1 MICLVFLMI
10 RYVIFWV
17 GAKEELPP
25 EVLRMDGETVRVTG
39 QIYKR
44 EQREKGPTWY
54 LRSEDRGYIVYSST
68 WSGYKIGN
76 TITVTGTFQLF
87 ERPSNPGAF
96 DSRSYYLNQKICG
109 RILPESIEVN
119 DTTIQYGKEWL
130 ARLREQWKDELLTRM
145 GDEGAVLSGILLGD
159 KSGLEPE
166 TKELYQKNGI
176 AHLLA
181 VSGLH
186 VSFIGLMLY
195 RLMRKAGAPFLAGAL
210 VGTLILFPYAVMTGF
225 SVSAKRAVLMYLI
238 RMGAEV
244 SGRVYDLLTSLA
256 VSAAILLGA
265 HPRSVYDVGFL
276 LSFGAIFAIWAGETL
291 WIHLTG
297 KEKKGFHGK
306 FLAAIWPG
314 ICIQLLTFPVLLT
327 SYFEFPLYSVLIN
340 LWVIPLMSVV
350 MGAGLLGSLCCLI
363 LPPFATVFLW
373 ISKLVLCFYEW
384 NCQIMLQLPAARV
397 ITGEPGWVRICCYLA
412 FLILAYALCWKR
424 KRKLGTGFL
433 LVGLCCLLGPCN
445 QHRGELEI
453 TMVDVGQGDGIFF
466 RMPGGW
472 TCLVDGGS
480 TSGQDLARY
489 TLEPFLKSRGVGT
502 LDYVFISHGDADH
515 ISGVQEMIERGRLGV
530 PIKTLLLP
538 EKRLWDEGLN
548 GLARTARKNG
558 VRVRCIKPGMAVR
571 DEKGAVVSC
580 LGPSEAY
587 QGEPGNEASM
597 ILKLEYQRFSMLF
610 TGDLEGAG
618 EQDFLSGAYAN
629 GIYTVLKT
637 AHHGSDGATT
647 DQFLEQNHADVALIS
662 AGKDNPYGHPGEKLI
677 NRLKKADMKIF
688 CTKDTGAVTI
698 RSDGKQMWIERFSG
712 AGGNETG

>member
-1 MICLVFLMI
+1 M
-10 RYVIFWV
+10 
-17 GAKEELPP
+17 
-25 EVLRMDGETVRVTG
+25 
-39 QIYKR
+39 
-44 EQREKGPTWY
+44 
-54 LRSEDRGYIVYSST
+54 
-68 WSGYKIGN
+68 
-76 TITVTGTFQLF
+76 F

-195 RLMRKAGAPFLAGAL
+195 RLMRKAGAPFLTGAL

-397 ITGEPGWVRICCYLA
+397 ITGEPGWVRICCYLCRVLEEKEKA
-412 FLILAYALCWKR
+412 WDRISSGWTLLSSGTVQSASRRTRDHHGGCRAGRWNLLPDAWRMDLPCRRR
-424 KRKLGTGFL
+424 KYFRAGSCPLYSGTVSKKPGRGDT
-433 LVGLCCLLGPCN
+433 GLCVHLP
-445 QHRGELEI
+445 
-453 TMVDVGQGDGIFF
+453 
-466 RMPGGW
+466 
-472 TCLVDGGS
+472 
-480 TSGQDLARY
+480 
-489 TLEPFLKSRGVGT
+489 
-502 LDYVFISHGDADH
+502 
-515 ISGVQEMIERGRLGV
+515 RGR
-530 PIKTLLLP
+530 
-538 EKRLWDEGLN
+538 RSHQRCARDDREG
-548 GLARTARKNG
+548 
-558 VRVRCIKPGMAVR
+558 
-571 DEKGAVVSC
+571 
-580 LGPSEAY
+580 
-587 QGEPGNEASM
+587 
-597 ILKLEYQRFSMLF
+597 
-610 TGDLEGAG
+610 
-618 EQDFLSGAYAN
+618 
-629 GIYTVLKT
+629 
-637 AHHGSDGATT
+637 
-647 DQFLEQNHADVALIS
+647 
-662 AGKDNPYGHPGEKLI
+662 
-677 NRLKKADMKIF
+677 
-688 CTKDTGAVTI
+688 
-698 RSDGKQMWIERFSG
+698 
-712 AGGNETG
+712 ETGSSNQDPLSARETAVG